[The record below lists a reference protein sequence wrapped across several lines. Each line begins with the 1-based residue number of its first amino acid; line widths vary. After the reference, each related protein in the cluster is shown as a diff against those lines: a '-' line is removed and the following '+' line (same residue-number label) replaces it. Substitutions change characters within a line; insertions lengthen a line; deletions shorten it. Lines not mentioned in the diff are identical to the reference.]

1 MLWHNAGLEDGAC
14 CPCGGKKR
22 MARMAAA
29 EAAAAGKEGKEGKE
43 RKFKP
48 RAMERFCKHVFVPK
62 VHGTATGRVAVLV
75 STVAWLGMLIGCFI
89 PFIHCRCRILHV
101 CTPITHV
108 YIHHIHTLTHLIHT
122 LTHL

>member
-75 STVAWLGMLIGCFI
+75 STVAWLGMLKVVLY
-89 PFIHCRCRILHV
+89 PLYTVVAVYTRM
-101 CTPITHV
+101 
-108 YIHHIHTLTHLIHT
+108 YIHYT
-122 LTHL
+122 